1 MGHIKSSMDNHVDE
15 SCQDCGDDKFV
26 WTYTSQ
32 EFPMAQVG
40 SSSWV
45 RFAYIL
51 FIDLCLFV
59 TTRIPD
65 LVILRAFIAHT
76 E

>member
-1 MGHIKSSMDNHVDE
+1 MGHLKSSIDNLVDE
-15 SCQDCGDDKFV
+15 SCQDSGNDKFV

-45 RFAYIL
+45 HFAHIF
-51 FIDLCLFV
+51 FIGFLYFV
-59 TTRIPD
+59 TTRISD
-65 LVILRAFIAHT
+65 FF
-76 E
+76 